1 MALLR
6 CGRSVAGTACIPGGR
21 EAVLGAR
28 AAVELPARLVVDLL
42 AACADVALDRVGTV
56 ALASATRGH
65 TWVPTAVG
73 AYAAAVHDREHCHG
87 EDDGGDD
94 MIVMVMFWNVLITM
108 VLLVLLFR
116 CRLAW

>member
-1 MALLR
+1 MA
-6 CGRSVAGTACIPGGR
+6 
-21 EAVLGAR
+21 
-28 AAVELPARLVVDLL
+28 
-42 AACADVALDRVGTV
+42 
-56 ALASATRGH
+56 
-65 TWVPTAVG
+65 
-73 AYAAAVHDREHCHG
+73 